1 MPDSTFLSPIARVT
15 VSDEI
20 VRRIIGF
27 ILELQLKPGDKLPTE
42 RELMAQLSVGR
53 SSLREA
59 IKTLSAVGVVRVAG
73 REGMFV
79 GGGDSTLFSKPLS
92 WALLLGER
100 SARSVVE
107 ARRAVEV
114 ELAGLAAERASDE
127 GLAAIE
133 HSLTNMRAAISDPQ
147 AFTRS
152 DLEFHLTVAHAADS
166 EVLYQ
171 LLQTLRHIVQAWI
184 EKVLSGNEGHP
195 RSFEEHV
202 RLVEAIRT
210 RDSAAAREAM
220 ALHLDRAAQRL
231 LDVVAGVAA
240 QHQSTVAQPS
250 QLGTSVRRARREAV
264 S

>member
-1 MPDSTFLSPIARVT
+1 MTDSNFLAPIGRVT

-27 ILELQLKPGDKLPTE
+27 ILELRLKPGDKLPTE
-42 RELMAQLSVGR
+42 RELMIQLSVGR

-59 IKTLSAVGVVRVAG
+59 IKTLGALGVVRVAG

-114 ELAGLAAERASDE
+114 ELAGLAAARASAE
-127 GLAAIE
+127 SLAAIDQ
-133 HSLTNMRAAISDPQ
+133 SLKKMRAAISDAE
-147 AFTRS
+147 AFTRC
-152 DLEFHLTVAHAADS
+152 DLEFHLTVARAADS

-171 LLQTLRHIVQAWI
+171 LLETLRHIVHAWI

-202 RLVEAIRT
+202 RVVEAIRT

-220 ALHLDRAAQRL
+220 GLHLDRAASRL
-231 LDVVAGVAA
+231 LDVVASDGSA
-240 QHQSTVAQPS
+240 P
-250 QLGTSVRRARREAV
+250 LMNGTRVERRPATRRAARKNA